1 MGTMRAMGRSAG
13 LVRSVQ
19 ITEGLIIRV
28 PAIAIAGA
36 LAWAY
41 VRQASPGLLG
51 EAHRRPRRGHR
62 PDRNCRPDE
71 LERAPTETAE
81 SVTRSSNCR

>member
-1 MGTMRAMGRSAG
+1 MRAMGWSAG

-19 ITEGLIIRV
+19 IIEGLIIGI
-28 PAIAIAGA
+28 PSIAMSGA

-51 EAHRRPRRGHR
+51 EALTAGLVAATGLTAIVVLTSWR
-62 PDRNCRPDE
+62 
-71 LERAPTETAE
+71 ERQRKL
-81 SVTRSSNCR
+81 RSR